1 MSLTIRLTSDM
12 SAEDMAPLWPGII
25 RCLEKYVRRFPKD
38 ETVENI
44 IAQCASGRRQLWV
57 VQDGDGAVVLAAV
70 TEILKMD
77 ATGKNRMIFAECA
90 GSRIG
95 EVMPLITQME
105 QWAADERQAVD
116 AEFVGRKGW
125 EPFLAPFGYEPV
137 AVIYRKTLRN
147 DTHG

>member
-57 VQDGDGAVVLAAV
+57 VQDEDGAVVLAPI
-70 TEILKMD
+70 TEIITLD
-77 ATGKNRMIFAECA
+77 ATQERRLLFAIVG
-90 GSRIG
+90 GSRI
-95 EVMPLITQME
+95 
-105 QWAADERQAVD
+105 RD
-116 AEFVGRKGW
+116 AMRFMDDIEAWGRKEGCTSFEFIGRDGW
-125 EPFLAPFGYEPV
+125 EPLLAPYGYEPT
-137 AVIYRKTLRN
+137 AKIYLKRN